1 MKSWKHLLTGALAM
15 AILAGCGND
24 EPVGPDPVTPDEQQS
39 LYMNVG
45 VALPSARG
53 AHPQPNRLGG

>member
-24 EPVGPDPVTPDEQQS
+24 EPVEIG
-39 LYMNVG
+39 
-45 VALPSARG
+45 R
-53 AHPQPNRLGG
+53 AHV